1 MFYNNRKKW
10 TAKEEQF
17 VNDHAGTMSPEEM
30 AKELHKTATAVKL
43 YMHRKRIFPA
53 GKVVRNLVLE
63 LLTVK
68 FTHPEYFT
76 PTRAFYNA
84 VKMSQKRWWETYYG
98 RSPLTSEEY
107 ERLSRHFGVELTGV
121 TGSGQLSL
129 FGDGNSK

>member
-17 VNDHAGTMSPEEM
+17 LNDHTETMSPEEM
-30 AKELHKTATAVKL
+30 AKELHKTVTAVKL

-76 PTRAFYNA
+76 PTRSFYDA

-121 TGSGQLSL
+121 TVSGQLSL
-129 FGDGNSK
+129 FEDGNSK

>member
-1 MFYNNRKKW
+1 MFYNNRKRW

-17 VNDHAGTMSPEEM
+17 VIDHAGTLSPEEI

-43 YMHRKRIFPA
+43 FMHRKRIFPT

-68 FTHPEYFT
+68 FTNPEYFT
-76 PTRAFYNA
+76 PTRNFYDA

-107 ERLSRHFGVELTGV
+107 ERLSKHFGIELDGI

-129 FGDGNSK
+129 F